1 MVNFILKGLQAPVT
15 RYHEAGIKR
24 CDDWAGQLA
33 AELKPETL
41 LDLGCGDGSR
51 LFRYFNKPPKE
62 FYGVEGA
69 PELKAKAEVR
79 GIIVSSYDLNG
90 RWPYPDNKFD
100 VVFSNQVIEH
110 LHNCRLF
117 ATEAFRVL
125 KPGGT
130 AIIATENL
138 CSLLNWLALTLGY
151 TPFSLMQTCGRYLGN
166 PLGLHYMKPH
176 VENSVPMDHPAF
188 SGIGGHVRVLTVR
201 QAKELFELVGFEV
214 EARSISILPLPDG
227 LSRMLEGVITNRG
240 HFLTLRARKPLNP
253 VIKNT

>member
-1 MVNFILKGLQAPVT
+1 MANFILKGLQNSVA
-15 RYHEAGIKR
+15 RSRQAGINR
-24 CDDWAGQLA
+24 CDDWAGELA
-33 AELKPETL
+33 AALKPKTL
-41 LDLGCGDGSR
+41 LDVGCGDGSR
-51 LFRYFNKPPKE
+51 LFRYFKNPPRE

-69 PELKAKAEVR
+69 PDLQAKAEAR
-79 GIIVSSYDLNG
+79 GLKISSYDLNG

-117 ATEAFRVL
+117 AAEAFRVL

-138 CSLLNWLALTLGY
+138 CSLLNWSALTLGY

-166 PLGLHYMKPH
+166 PLGLHYLEPH
-176 VENSVPMDHPAF
+176 EESMPMDHPAF

-201 QAKELFELVGFEV
+201 QARELFELVGFEA

-227 LSRMLEGVITNRG
+227 LSRLLEKFIKNRG
-240 HFLTLRARKPLNP
+240 HYLMLQARKPL
-253 VIKNT
+253 